1 LDIEMRYI
9 VSLVFILLLLSGCK
23 KNSGTGDTG
32 SVIFQYE
39 YTNNATVSSHNGWL
53 LDNTGKV
60 SRFQKKATWVFP
72 DKDGSISE
80 SDMQKNM
87 AACDSVMAKVSTS
100 DFTNYAGKALSCVD
114 GPMTPI
120 TNPTSGAGVYIYA
133 FYQFD
138 SGNKKYK
145 QVILSMYGDQQQ
157 LNISAFS
164 STVVDWMSKIR

>member
-1 LDIEMRYI
+1 L
-9 VSLVFILLLLSGCK
+9 
-23 KNSGTGDTG
+23 GDTN

-39 YTNNATVSSHNGWL
+39 YTNKATVSSHNGWM

-60 SRFQKKATWVFP
+60 TRFLKKATWVFP
-72 DKDGSISE
+72 DKDGYISQ

-100 DFTNYAGKALSCVD
+100 DFTFYAGKALNCAD
-114 GPMTPI
+114 GPWTPI
-120 TNPTSGAGVYIYA
+120 STPMADAGVYIYA

-138 SGNKKYK
+138 SGSNRYK

-157 LNISAFS
+157 LNISAFA
-164 STVVDWMSKIR
+164 STVVDWMSKIK